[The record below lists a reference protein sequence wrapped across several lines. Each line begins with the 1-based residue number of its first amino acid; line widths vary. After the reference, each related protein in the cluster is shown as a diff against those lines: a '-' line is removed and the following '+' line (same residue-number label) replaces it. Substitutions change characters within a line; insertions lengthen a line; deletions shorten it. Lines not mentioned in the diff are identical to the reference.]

1 MVYVTPSTITGEIK
15 MNKERLMEKVADLEV
30 SQSVGE
36 FRNWCKDND
45 IKIYSDIDSA
55 IIIQAA
61 ECIQDEDQFTRDT
74 EIDDV

>member
-1 MVYVTPSTITGEIK
+1 MVYVTPSTITGDIK
-15 MNKERLMEKVADLEV
+15 MNKERLMEKVAYLEV

>member
-1 MVYVTPSTITGEIK
+1 

>member
-1 MVYVTPSTITGEIK
+1 

-30 SQSVGE
+30 SQSVAE
-36 FRNWCKDND
+36 FRNWCEDND

-61 ECIQDEDQFTRDT
+61 ECIQDEDQFIRDDR
-74 EIDDV
+74 DDV

>member
-1 MVYVTPSTITGEIK
+1 MVYVTPSTITGGIK

-36 FRNWCKDND
+36 FRNWCEDND